1 MPDAPKL
8 SAAKT
13 PPDRT
18 RLDTPTTPDELY
30 ERIAADYGIA
40 LERLARGYE
49 PDPERR
55 RDLLQEI
62 HIAVWRSLAR
72 FGGRCSIRTWVYRV
86 AHNTA
91 TSHTWRRRANGPR
104 LVSLDD
110 LESAIAPDRERV
122 MDDQRATERLVA
134 LIHRLKPLD
143 RQLML
148 LYLEDLDAV
157 SIGEIVGLSP
167 GNVATKLHRIR
178 KILTQQF
185 REGGLHGE

>member
-1 MPDAPKL
+1 MADLPGLGADA
-8 SAAKT
+8 
-13 PPDRT
+13 
-18 RLDTPTTPDELY
+18 LY
-30 ERIAADYGIA
+30 ERIAADYGLA

-49 PDPERR
+49 PDLERR

-62 HIAVWRSLAR
+62 HIAIWRSLAG

-91 TSHTWRRRANGPR
+91 ISHTWRRRARRPQ

-110 LESAIAPDRERV
+110 LESVGAPDLERV
-122 MDDQRATERLVA
+122 VDAQRALERLLA

-157 SIGEIVGLSP
+157 SIGEIVGISP
-167 GNVATKLHRIR
+167 GNVGTKLHRIR
-178 KILTQQF
+178 KILTRQF
-185 REGGLHGE
+185 REGGRHGE